1 MPPVFFS
8 YPYKRRP
15 IMSDSSAQNN
25 DHWRELDEWRG
36 KIDAI
41 DRQLASLLSERL
53 SYAQRISAVKKRI
66 GENVLQPEREKE
78 VLGNVL
84 SQVESPMMQQAIERI
99 YQGILNESRLFQHE
113 WKSAQQSISAR

>member
-1 MPPVFFS
+1 
-8 YPYKRRP
+8 
-15 IMSDSSAQNN
+15 MSDCSAQNN

-53 SYAQRISAVKKRI
+53 SYAQRISAVKTRI

-113 WKSAQQSISAR
+113 WKSGQESISSR